1 MSTTTT
7 TGTLTA
13 GSSKTF
19 NLAPGSALSLTLSP
33 NVRVTITE
41 TPETVSGSG
50 VGGNTTR
57 VHEPQLPGT
66 FAYGPY
72 AMGGVVVVAVAS
84 NSGSSV
90 AWTRKDTVVT
100 TDSTGTSLVS
110 GAGNATPLQTPTG
123 NVIEVIGMGDSM
135 SAANS
140 GNVTASA
147 ASRSNNV
154 VTLTATGHAAA
165 TGEVCRV
172 FNMLDTSYNTNSVVI
187 TRVDADTVTY
197 PSIGPNGSTVRL
209 SSTKDMILQRKTI
222 QNDNSY
228 MFWLNAKTKGAF
240 RLALNA
246 GCNGQTSVDMLARF
260 ATDVVG
266 NNTARC
272 VIIWAGYN
280 DFPIA
285 GLTAAQVYANVVAMA
300 AQCVGKIVVIVSAIP
315 WTTGGA
321 TANRV
326 EAAKYNRMI
335 RAYCNSTSNVRY
347 ADAAKYLVDAT
358 NATRFSP
365 LSGMLRSDGIHITP
379 KAAERVAQAIIEA
392 MNGLIPL
399 PSRLVSSN
407 ADQYGYDPQ
416 NPNIVDN
423 MPTTNSGGATAGGA
437 SGTVTTGWGV
447 TLTNTST
454 TATAVASCPAR
465 SDGIAYDQQVVFTSG
480 GSSDSVMVSSQGY
493 ITGRH
498 AIGDTLVMLAE
509 MTVSGLSGA
518 NIKAIEC
525 YITFNGST
533 PSTQGMIS
541 KTQAENAA
549 AFLQTDGTYTL
560 VSPECVV
567 PLGATNI
574 GFNFNIIAGA
584 AGTAVTVKFG
594 RLSIEKI

>member
-1 MSTTTT
+1 MAEQNLQRIRHTDQLIFDEDQNLVGIKNPKGHGEDFLPVRTNAA
-7 TGTLTA
+7 GTA
-13 GSSKTF
+13 
-19 NLAPGSALSLTLSP
+19 
-33 NVRVTITE
+33 
-41 TPETVSGSG
+41 
-50 VGGNTTR
+50 
-57 VHEPQLPGT
+57 
-66 FAYGPY
+66 
-72 AMGGVVVVAVAS
+72 
-84 NSGSSV
+84 
-90 AWTRKDTVVT
+90 
-100 TDSTGTSLVS
+100 LVS
-110 GAGNATPLQTPTG
+110 GDGTTTPLPAQTG

-135 SAANS
+135 SAANG
-140 GNVTASA
+140 GNVTATVATRSA
-147 ASRSNNV
+147 NV
-154 VTLTATGHAAA
+154 VTLTATGHACA

-172 FNMLDTSYNTNSVVI
+172 FNVLDTSYNANSVVI
-187 TRVDADTVTY
+187 TRVDSNTVTY
-197 PSIGPNGSTVRL
+197 PSVGADGSSARL

-240 RLALNA
+240 RLTLNA

-260 ATDVVG
+260 SADVAT

-272 VIIWAGYN
+272 VIIWTGYN

-300 AQCVGKIVVIVSAIP
+300 AQAVGKIVVIVSAIP

-326 EAAKYNRMI
+326 EAAKYNRLV
-335 RAYCNSTSNVRY
+335 RAYCNANANVRF

-365 LSGMLRSDGIHITP
+365 LSGMLGSDGIHITP

-392 MNGLIPL
+392 MDGLIPM

-407 ADQYGYDPQ
+407 ADQYGYDST

-423 MPTTNSGGATAGGA
+423 MPTTNSGGATAGGT

-454 TATAVASCPAR
+454 AAIAVASCPAR
-465 SDGIAYDQQVVFTSG
+465 SDGIGYDQQVVFTSG
-480 GSSDSVMVSSQGY
+480 GASDSLMVSSQGY

-498 AIGDTLVMLAE
+498 AIGDTLVMMAE
-509 MTVSGLSGA
+509 MTISGLSGA
-518 NIKAIEC
+518 NIKGIEC
-525 YITFNGST
+525 YITMNGST
-533 PSTQGMIS
+533 PTIQGNIS
-541 KTQAENAA
+541 KAQAANAA

-574 GFNFNIIAGA
+574 GFNFNITASA
-584 AGTAVTVKFG
+584 AGTAVTIKFG